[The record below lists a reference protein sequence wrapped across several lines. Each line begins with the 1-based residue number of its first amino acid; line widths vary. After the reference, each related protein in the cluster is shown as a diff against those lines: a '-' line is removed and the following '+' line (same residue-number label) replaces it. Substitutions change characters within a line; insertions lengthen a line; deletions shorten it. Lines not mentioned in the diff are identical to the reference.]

1 MMFILSGI
9 AVSSILSAFYNVLV
23 TLFPDAITGMVGF
36 NGSLSARTWSHL
48 WLILPYATAG
58 LAASI
63 LLAGKI
69 NLLAMGDEIAV
80 GLGVKVEPIRLAL
93 ISVSALLAASA
104 VSVAG
109 LIGFVGLCVPHITRL
124 LIGSDYRKLIPACAI
139 NGGSV
144 LVICDTISRIIMIP
158 REIPVGI
165 ILAAIGAPFFLYLLR
180 KQRRIA

>member
-1 MMFILSGI
+1 MERKAEGTKMNR
-9 AVSSILSAFYNVLV
+9 AKV
-23 TLFPDAITGMVGF
+23 TKDAPF
-36 NGSLSARTWSHL
+36 
-48 WLILPYATAG
+48 
-58 LAASI
+58 
-63 LLAGKI
+63 
-69 NLLAMGDEIAV
+69 

-124 LIGSDYRKLIPACAI
+124 LIGSDYRKLVPACAI

-144 LVICDTISRIIMIP
+144 LVICDTISRIVMIP

>member
-36 NGSLSARTWSHL
+36 NVGSLSARTWSHL

-93 ISVSALLAASA
+93 IICAFGGKCSKRGWPDRFCRFVRPAYHTAAHWQRLSQA
-104 VSVAG
+104 YSR
-109 LIGFVGLCVPHITRL
+109 LCDQRWKCIGDL
-124 LIGSDYRKLIPACAI
+124 
-139 NGGSV
+139 
-144 LVICDTISRIIMIP
+144 
-158 REIPVGI
+158 
-165 ILAAIGAPFFLYLLR
+165 
-180 KQRRIA
+180 

>member
-36 NGSLSARTWSHL
+36 NVGSLSARTWSHL

-69 NLLAMGDEIAV
+69 NLLLWAMKLRLV
-80 GLGVKVEPIRLAL
+80 LG
-93 ISVSALLAASA
+93 
-104 VSVAG
+104 
-109 LIGFVGLCVPHITRL
+109 
-124 LIGSDYRKLIPACAI
+124 
-139 NGGSV
+139 
-144 LVICDTISRIIMIP
+144 
-158 REIPVGI
+158 
-165 ILAAIGAPFFLYLLR
+165 
-180 KQRRIA
+180 

>member
-36 NGSLSARTWSHL
+36 NVGSLSARTWSHL

-124 LIGSDYRKLIPACAI
+124 LI
-139 NGGSV
+139 
-144 LVICDTISRIIMIP
+144 
-158 REIPVGI
+158 
-165 ILAAIGAPFFLYLLR
+165 AAI
-180 KQRRIA
+180 IASLFPPVRSTVEVYW